1 MKTFYFILCSLIL
14 LLGGCSHS
22 KQVIVRGT
30 PGTSIYTPNKEKLG
44 FIGFDGT
51 AKLKLHTG
59 NCYYLSKS
67 PQSDL
72 YIPFAVDVRD
82 GGTDENDA
90 LLWNYLG
97 YTFILTTPISA
108 IVHMCSQVDKPIKEQ
123 MTNEDLFAQYEDFYR
138 QYTTTQQPA
147 VATSNNSSVSFHQVK
162 SGDTLG
168 GIAKQYTISVEQLC
182 QLNGIS
188 TTTQLHVGQMLKV
201 R

>member
-1 MKTFYFILCSLIL
+1 MRKFYFVLCSLVL

-22 KQVIVRGT
+22 KQVIVRGV
-30 PGTSIYTPNKEKLG
+30 PGTSIYTPDKEKIG

-51 AKLKLHTG
+51 AKLRLHTG

-82 GGTDENDA
+82 GGSDDA
-90 LLWNYLG
+90 SGLVLAYA
-97 YTFILTTPISA
+97 FIYPIPICA
-108 IVHMCSQVDKPIKEQ
+108 IAHMCSQVDKPIKEQ
-123 MTNEDLFAQYEDFYR
+123 MTNNDLFAQYEDFYR
-138 QYTTTQQPA
+138 QYSATQQPA
-147 VATSNNSSVSFHQVK
+147 DATTNNGSVSFHQVK
-162 SGDTLG
+162 SGDTMES
-168 GIAKQYTISVEQLC
+168 IAKQYGVGVEQLC
-182 QLNGIS
+182 QLNGIN

>member
-1 MKTFYFILCSLIL
+1 MKKFYFILCSLIL

-30 PGTSIYTPNKEKLG
+30 PGTSIYTPDKEKLG
-44 FIGFDGT
+44 SIGFDGT

-82 GGTDENDA
+82 GGTDDA
-90 LLWNYLG
+90 LFLNLG
-97 YTFILTTPISA
+97 YVFILPTPICA
-108 IVHMCSQVDKPIKEQ
+108 IVQMCSQVDKPIKEQ

-168 GIAKQYTISVEQLC
+168 GIAKQYAISVEQLC

-188 TTTQLHVGQMLKV
+188 ATTELHIGQILKV